1 MKRTIIIVLAVLLVA
16 STAFAG
22 GQGEK
27 KGSTAKE
34 IRIGFT
40 VNDFNDLWVTF
51 VMDAAK
57 KWDEETPGVTVTLG
71 NGETDVNTQFG
82 IVEAWIKQGYDAI
95 LVKPVEVEA
104 TVAMAKQANAAK
116 IPYVAVQQA
125 IKEANVRVVQD
136 SIRTG
141 EAQMQAVIDKLGGE
155 GKVAIMVGEPGTLVA
170 QQRLEGHKNILAKYP
185 KVKLVA
191 EEVGNWQRDQGM
203 AIMENWLQA
212 GIAMDAIVASND
224 EMALGAILALE
235 GAGVRDKYIAAGI
248 DATPIALE
256 FMKAGRLDITMFADA
271 QALAVQ
277 SLEAAMKL
285 IKTGK
290 ADDVVISDRLVLPE
304 NVDEFIK
311 E

>member
-271 QALAVQ
+271 
-277 SLEAAMKL
+277 
-285 IKTGK
+285 
-290 ADDVVISDRLVLPE
+290 
-304 NVDEFIK
+304 
-311 E
+311 